1 MIGQGPGGSGEFPMG
16 FGSIKLELVVVVWCF
31 CTYIVCSGASTQMQ
45 TGQCI
50 IGFGTRA
57 KESTDAK
64 VCVHLQDHRSGL
76 LVAEVK
82 PCLGM
87 EIHRSKHLS
96 TEALVQVRREFR
108 KSGGLSVEVE
118 WRNISGFLHRKVFFP
133 DSVSQKRH
141 LDYRCYSRMQKT
153 FKQGFDLFYNI
164 LRFRAQ
170 IGAIFTA

>member
-1 MIGQGPGGSGEFPMG
+1 M
-16 FGSIKLELVVVVWCF
+16 
-31 CTYIVCSGASTQMQ
+31 
-45 TGQCI
+45 
-50 IGFGTRA
+50 
-57 KESTDAK
+57 
-64 VCVHLQDHRSGL
+64 HLQDHRSGL

-133 DSVSQKRH
+133 DSVSWKRY

-153 FKQGFDLFYNI
+153 CKQGFDLFYNI
-164 LRFRAQ
+164 LRFRAR